1 MVANIFIFRCGY
13 QSGEKWKNDFE
24 AHGAEYSLRN
34 NNKEWFVRI
43 KRGALIVLISC
54 LGAALAM
61 AVPKQDDSTTSD
73 VVGAVEKKLPANIR
87 SVADQREQSQRDIH
101 FDLSAIKRPVPDNI
115 QTSGLFQSKTWYT
128 PPPQQPASS
137 LPPPPP
143 SASSLPFTFIGRMID
158 GNDVILFLSKN
169 GRQYT
174 AKANDVL
181 DDTYRVD
188 KITDNNAVLT
198 YLPMNIQQ
206 TLVFN
211 STAVGSSVLS
221 ASASATTMQHT
232 PQFQK

>member
-1 MVANIFIFRCGY
+1 MRF
-13 QSGEKWKNDFE
+13 
-24 AHGAEYSLRN
+24 
-34 NNKEWFVRI
+34 KESVLF
-43 KRGALIVLISC
+43 VLISC
-54 LGAALAM
+54 FGTALVM

-87 SVADQREQSQRDIH
+87 SATDQREQSQRDIR
-101 FDLSAIKRPVPDNI
+101 FDLSVIKRPVPDNV

-143 SASSLPFTFIGRMID
+143 SAPSLPFTFIGRMID
-158 GNDVILFLSKN
+158 GNDTILFLSKN

-174 AKANDVL
+174 VKANDVL
-181 DDTYRVD
+181 DDAYRVD

-206 TLVFN
+206 TLLFN
-211 STAVGSSVLS
+211 STAVGSTVLS

-232 PQFQK
+232 PQSQKQID